1 MARKDEIFKTFLSHP
16 LLKEKYNVAEKN
28 LPKTVTEG
36 LQSEQPIIKSLAL
49 IVSNLEVPSPVNDNS
64 LRSIVTTYL
73 NTAIL

>member
-16 LLKEKYNVAEKN
+16 LLKEKYNIEEKN
-28 LPKTVTEG
+28 LPKTVAEG
-36 LQSEQPIIKSLAL
+36 LQSERPIVKSMAL
-49 IVSNLEVPSPVNDNS
+49 IVSNLEVSNPVNDNS